1 MAYRAKTGEMSYLRR
16 RSRANFV
23 TATFSIALVLFFLGT
38 FATLALFTK
47 AFTRSAKESIE
58 MRISLYD
65 GVGTPQ
71 LQQFMER
78 LLAQP
83 YVLDAR
89 YISKEEAARLYL
101 ERTGEDLLEALD
113 GINPLP
119 PEVRVRLRSTY
130 LQADSVN
137 RIQSQLREEII
148 VSDISIPTWLLDVV
162 NQNANTLAMA
172 ALLIGGVA
180 VLIAFYLIF
189 GTIRLAI
196 YAKRL
201 TIRSMQ
207 LIGATKGFIR
217 RPFLKRGSAQGLL
230 AGLIAAGMLLAMLY
244 VMDTQIDLLNLTDQ
258 EFFDSFVIGVL
269 GSLVLFG
276 CILGFMGSYL
286 AVNRYLDQDLD
297 ELMH

>member
-1 MAYRAKTGEMSYLRR
+1 MSYLRR

-38 FATLALFTK
+38 FGTLALFTK

-148 VSDISIPTWLLDVV
+148 ISDISIPTRLLDVV

-217 RPFLKRGSAQGLL
+217 RPFLKRGFAQGFL

-258 EFFDSFVIGVL
+258 EFFDSFGIGVL
-269 GSLVLFG
+269 GSLILFG
-276 CILGFMGSYL
+276 CILGFLGSYL

>member
-1 MAYRAKTGEMSYLRR
+1 MAYRAKSGEISYLRR
-16 RSRANFV
+16 RSRANYV
-23 TATFSIALVLFFLGT
+23 TATLSIALVLFFLGT

-58 MRISLYD
+58 MRVSLYD
-65 GVGTPQ
+65 GIGTAQ
-71 LQQFMER
+71 LQQFMEK
-78 LLAQP
+78 LLAKP

-101 ERTGEDLLEALD
+101 EQTGEDLLKTLD

-119 PEVRVRLRSTY
+119 PEVRVKLRSTY
-130 LQADSVN
+130 LEADS
-137 RIQSQLREEII
+137 IAEIESQLKEEII
-148 VSDISIPTWLLDVV
+148 VSDIAIPTWLLDVV
-162 NQNANTLAMA
+162 NQNANTLAFA
-172 ALLIGGVA
+172 ALLIGGIA
-180 VLIAFYLIF
+180 ILIAFYLIF

-217 RPFLKRGSAQGLL
+217 RPFLRRGLGQGFL
-230 AGLIAAGMLLAMLY
+230 AGVLASAMLTALLY
-244 VMDTQIDLLNLTDQ
+244 LMDTQIDLLNLTDQ
-258 EFFDSFVIGVL
+258 EFFDSFLVGVL
-269 GSLVLFG
+269 GSMIGFG
-276 CILGFMGSYL
+276 CILGFWGSYM

-297 ELMH
+297 ELMQ

>member
-1 MAYRAKTGEMSYLRR
+1 MAYRTKSGEMSYLRR
-16 RSRANFV
+16 RSRANYIS
-23 TATFSIALVLFFLGT
+23 ATLSMALVLVFLGT

-47 AFTRSAKESIE
+47 AFTRTAKESIE

-65 GVGTPQ
+65 GVGTAQ

-78 LLAQP
+78 LLAKP

-101 ERTGEDLLEALD
+101 ERTGEDLLETLE

-119 PEVRVRLRSTY
+119 PEVRVRLQSAY
-130 LQADSVN
+130 LEADSVA
-137 RIQSQLREEII
+137 RIETQLKEEII
-148 VSDISIPTWLLDVV
+148 VSDIAIPTWLLDVV
-162 NQNANTLAMA
+162 NRNANSLALA
-172 ALLIGGVA
+172 ALLIGAVA
-180 VLIAFYLIF
+180 VFIAFYLIF

-217 RPFLKRGSAQGLL
+217 KPFLRRGIGQGLL
-230 AGLIAAGMLLAMLY
+230 AGLLAAALLLGMLY
-244 VMDTQIDLLNLTDQ
+244 VLDMQIDLLNLTDQ
-258 EFFDSFVIGVL
+258 EFFESFWIGVL

-276 CILGFMGSYL
+276 CLLGFLGSYI

-297 ELMH
+297 ELMQ

>member
-1 MAYRAKTGEMSYLRR
+1 MAYRVKMGEMTYLRR

-23 TATFSIALVLFFLGT
+23 TAIFSIALVLFFLGT

-58 MRISLYD
+58 MRVALYD

-71 LQQFMER
+71 LQAFMES

-101 ERTGEDLLEALD
+101 ERTGEDLLASLD

-119 PEVRVRLRSTY
+119 PEVRIRLRSLY
-130 LQADSVN
+130 LQADSVAV
-137 RIQSQLREEII
+137 IQSQLKEEII

-162 NQNANTLAMA
+162 NQNANTLAIA

-180 VLIAFYLIF
+180 ILIAFYLIF

-207 LIGATKGFIR
+207 LIGATKSFIR
-217 RPFLKRGSAQGLL
+217 RPFLRRGLGQGFLAGLL
-230 AGLIAAGMLLAMLY
+230 ASVMLLGMLYLL
-244 VMDTQIDLLNLTDQ
+244 DTQIDLLNLTDQ
-258 EFFDSFVIGVL
+258 EFFNSFIVGVL
-269 GSLVLFG
+269 GSIIAFG
-276 CILGFMGSYL
+276 CILGFLGSYL
-286 AVNRYLDQDLD
+286 AVNRYLGQDLD
-297 ELMH
+297 ELMQ